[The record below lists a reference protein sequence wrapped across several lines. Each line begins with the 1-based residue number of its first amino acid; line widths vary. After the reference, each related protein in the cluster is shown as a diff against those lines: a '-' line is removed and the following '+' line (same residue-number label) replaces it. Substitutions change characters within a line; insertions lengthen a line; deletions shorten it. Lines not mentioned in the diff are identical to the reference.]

1 MKVALPKA
9 VFAAALLVMFLG
21 SVAAHAG
28 TTAPTAPPPPDFGED
43 EPDAAMTD
51 DGEMG
56 AGELLPGA
64 GKHVKGK
71 CGSGDMAVRSG
82 SGCEAVFDQ
91 KTNMRI
97 YICTTATSEACT
109 ELTDETLRNRPG
121 AKYRFSCPA
130 PNKAEP

>member
-1 MKVALPKA
+1 MKSRLRAA
-9 VFAAALLVMFLG
+9 VSMAALLLMLIG
-21 SVAAHAG
+21 SITAHAG
-28 TTAPTAPPPPDFGED
+28 TTAPAAPPPPDFGSD
-43 EPDAAMTD
+43 EVDPAMTD
-51 DGEMG
+51 DGEMAAG
-56 AGELLPGA
+56 ALLPGA

-71 CGSGDMAVRSG
+71 GGSGDMNVRSG

-91 KTNMRI
+91 TTNTRL

-109 ELTDETLRNRPG
+109 ELTDEALRNRPG

>member
-1 MKVALPKA
+1 MKYDMREAL
-9 VFAAALLVMFLG
+9 FSAALVVMLLG

-28 TTAPTAPPPPDFGED
+28 TAAAPPPPDFGED

-71 CGSGDMAVRSG
+71 GGSGDMAVRSG

-91 KTNMRI
+91 KTNMRF

-109 ELTDETLRNRPG
+109 ELTDEALRNRPG

-130 PNKAEP
+130 PNKTDP

>member
-1 MKVALPKA
+1 MKTIMRETL
-9 VFAAALLVMFLG
+9 FSAALLVMFLG
-21 SVAAHAG
+21 AVTAQAG
-28 TTAPTAPPPPDFGED
+28 TTTPPPPPPDFGAD

-51 DGEMG
+51 DGEMA

-64 GKHVKGK
+64 GRHVKGK
-71 CGSGDMAVRSG
+71 GGSGDMAVRSG

-91 KTNMRI
+91 KTNMRF

-130 PNKAEP
+130 PNKTEP